1 MHNNSTGIELN
12 WPGRQQQIKLTALPQ
27 VALPLRLFP
36 AVGNTDEMSVPQLD
50 PNLLLQGDNGPGLR
64 QLLATERG
72 KVQLIY
78 LDPPFATGRKFH
90 QPAGNRKQGEK
101 GAVAYRDSW
110 QHSEGAYLNLL
121 EERLLLCRELLARSG
136 SLYLH
141 LDYRMA
147 PIARLLLDEIFGEG
161 CFVNE
166 IIWYYRTGGMPEKL
180 GFGRKHDTLLFYV
193 KDPTRACWRRQQ
205 EKSYLSHKY
214 GFGNIEL
221 HEDEQGFYTMANMRD
236 VWDIPALRGNQPER
250 VAYPTQKPLELLK
263 RIIMASTDPGDLVL
277 DPFAGSGTTLV
288 AAEKLERRWIGLD
301 SSPLA
306 ISVIQDRMTGLQQRN
321 AFEVL
326 SLAKVER
333 QLWTRD
339 VTDDQEQSFR
349 AQLMDHCV
357 VKPVDNKLYHACRDE
372 SALFVDGLRETFT
385 VACCRKLLIAC
396 ERDGFR
402 RLELLLT
409 DSDSSQREKWHREA
423 ERRNISLTIKQ
434 IPREL
439 ISGKKADRKRLP
451 LEEIPRLIKKVR
463 TRKGKRCLELT
474 ELQFNDPSPGQLQLL
489 NRFGWHGLVNN
500 WWVVGRDGT
509 LLWQSGGGEIE
520 PGNGPLLSGPMPAG
534 EKLHLEVRDRQGLVW

>member
-12 WPGRQQQIKLTALPQ
+12 WPGREQQIKLTALPQ

-306 ISVIQDRMTGLQQRN
+306 ISVIQDRITALQQHN
-321 AFEVL
+321 AYEIR
-326 SLAKVER
+326 SLAKVECE
-333 QLWTRD
+333 LWSQAAGD
-339 VTDDQEQSFR
+339 IQERSFR
-349 AQLMDHCV
+349 KQVLSHCAAESI
-357 VKPVDNKLYHACRDE
+357 DNKLYHARKDK
-372 SALFVDGLRETFT
+372 SALFVEGLCETLT
-385 VACCRKLLIAC
+385 SADYRKLLTAC
-396 ERDGFR
+396 ELDGCQ
-402 RLELLLT
+402 RLELLVAV
-409 DSDSSQREKWHREA
+409 SEQSQRDKWHREA
-423 ERRNISLTIKQ
+423 ERQKITLTIKQ
-434 IPREL
+434 IPQEL
-439 ISGKKADRKRLP
+439 IIGEKVKRGRLTF
-451 LEEIPRLIKKVR
+451 EEIPRLVWKR
-463 TRKGKRCLELT
+463 RNRGGKLYLELT
-474 ELQFNDPSPGQLQLL
+474 ELQFNNPSRGQQELL
-489 NRFGWHGLVNN
+489 SRSGWRGLVSC
-500 WWVVGRDGT
+500 WWIVDQDGT
-509 LLWQSGGGEIE
+509 VLWQSRVMEIE
-520 PGNGPLLSGPMPAG
+520 PGTGALLSGPMPAG